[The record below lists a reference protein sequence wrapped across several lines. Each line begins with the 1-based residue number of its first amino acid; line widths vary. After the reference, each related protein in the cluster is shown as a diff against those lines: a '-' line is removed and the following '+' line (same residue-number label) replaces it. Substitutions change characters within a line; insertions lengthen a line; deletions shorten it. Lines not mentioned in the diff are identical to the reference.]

1 MYETL
6 LLTCRLIIVDSSQ
19 DLTNMGGLS
28 QKFTNGTQLVSTLH
42 NLMLHMVR
50 EWYVQCIYYS
60 PKSMSSKAALAPSTR
75 IFFEGPCSAS
85 YMKKTPSLT
94 MGFILS
100 TYVWKNTS

>member
-50 EWYVQCIYYS
+50 EWYVQCVSVY
-60 PKSMSSKAALAPSTR
+60 LL
-75 IFFEGPCSAS
+75 
-85 YMKKTPSLT
+85 LT
-94 MGFILS
+94 KV
-100 TYVWKNTS
+100 YVQQGSIGTFHQNLFWRPM